1 MPRVQDQNR
10 HVTVWILIVLLLL
23 SWGDGLLAAIS
34 QSSMSM
40 GEGSHRVSGDN
51 PHCQMPEGKVLQQ
64 DCGCGCA
71 SLQQTLP
78 RRDSAILGSERID
91 QPTLLVMDP
100 MVQLPVRGPPRD
112 LLLFIPSTTPIPI
125 PPRLNFCCLRI

>member
-1 MPRVQDQNR
+1 MPLVQDQNR
-10 HVTVWILIVLLLL
+10 QVTVWILIALLLL

-34 QSSMSM
+34 QSNMSM

-51 PHCQMPEGKVLQQ
+51 QHCQMPAVDVLQQ

-78 RRDSAILGSERID
+78 RRGSAIFGSERID
-91 QPTLLVMDP
+91 QPTLLVMDST
-100 MVQLPVRGPPRD
+100 VLLPVRGPPRD
-112 LLLFIPSTTPIPI
+112 VKLFISSTIPIPI
-125 PPRLNFCCLRI
+125 PPRLSFCCLRI